1 MEYCPCQTSGHF
13 CMDCERELLEDMK
26 RDEQRKALEDK
37 RQKQIFMMDSLMH
50 LIRIERT
57 VEQMIKLGY
66 LNRELFKKCYEEEV
80 AED

>member
-13 CMDCERELLEDMK
+13 CMDCQGELLEDMK
-26 RDEQRKALEDK
+26 RDEQRKAFG

-50 LIRIERT
+50 LIRIEST